1 MLGLMQRNGESMNS
15 LRGIKTIAGIAILSG
30 ALLGGCVVAPAPGY
44 YGGAVVTVA
53 PPAPQVEVYGVAPAP
68 GYVWFGGYWNWVGGR
83 HVWVAGHWGAGR
95 PGYHWVA
102 HRWVEGR
109 GGYHLE
115 EGHWA
120 R

>member
-1 MLGLMQRNGESMNS
+1 MM
-15 LRGIKTIAGIAILSG
+15 
-30 ALLGGCVVAPAPGY
+30 LGGCVVTARPA
-44 YGGAVVTVA
+44 YGVVTVA
-53 PPAPQVEVYGVAPAP
+53 PPAPQVEVIGAPPVA